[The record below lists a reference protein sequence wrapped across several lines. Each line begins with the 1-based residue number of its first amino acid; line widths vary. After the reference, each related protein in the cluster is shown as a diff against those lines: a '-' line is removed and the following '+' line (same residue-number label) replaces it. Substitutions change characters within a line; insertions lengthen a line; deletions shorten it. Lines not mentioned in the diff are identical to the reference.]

1 MSSNATRN
9 INDSI
14 NDYDY
19 LNSVVKAIK
28 ESQAVIEFAPDG
40 IIKDANDNFLH
51 CLGYTLEEVV
61 GKHHSI
67 LCDPEYVN
75 SPAYKKFWQK
85 LASGEA
91 DSCEYKRITKS
102 GHDIWLLASYNPL
115 KDASGNVYRVI
126 KLAQDIS
133 EQILKDAELTALS
146 KTQAVINFEL
156 DGTIIDANENF
167 LNTVGYTK
175 EELIG
180 KHHSMLCSP
189 EFVKSPQYTEFWRNL
204 AAGHFQ
210 SGEFL
215 RIRKNGEDLWLN
227 AAYNPVF
234 DLNGNI
240 FKVVKYATDIT
251 AQKQNSIKVID
262 TLTETASQLS
272 AATEEFGATASTL
285 LTSAQRTS
293 EEAVSAT
300 AATEQVNAGIQT
312 VAASSDEM
320 TSTIKEISNNTN
332 GSSKMA
338 QDCQAQ
344 ARNASVVMDSLN
356 QRSEEIGTITKVIS
370 SIAQQTNLLALN
382 ATIEAA
388 RAGEAG
394 KGFAVV
400 ANEVKELAK
409 QSAVAAEE
417 ITNKIAAIQDTS
429 VESVGAVKNIGTMID
444 DISSSFNTV
453 AASVEEQSATTNEV
467 SRIIMESGSA
477 VTEISDVIR
486 RVSDNAKESSSGAG
500 QVQVAA
506 KELHVLAEK
515 LSTLVTELNKS

>member
-1 MSSNATRN
+1 MSSNAAKKVEHSTDN
-9 INDSI
+9 YN
-14 NDYDY
+14 Y
-19 LNSVVKAIK
+19 LDSVVKAIK
-28 ESQAVIEFAPDG
+28 QSQAVIEFSPDG
-40 IIKDANDNFLH
+40 IIKDANENFLNT
-51 CLGYTLEEVV
+51 LGYSLEEIV
-61 GKHHSI
+61 GKHHKI
-67 LCDPEYVN
+67 FCDPEYVD
-75 SPAYKKFWQK
+75 SIAYKKFWQK
-85 LASGEA
+85 LATGESDSG
-91 DSCEYKRITKS
+91 EYKRITKS
-102 GHDIWLLASYNPL
+102 GHDVWILASYNPIM
-115 KDASGNVYRVI
+115 DGNGNVCGVI
-126 KLAQDIS
+126 KFAQDIS
-133 EQILKDAELTALS
+133 EQKLKDAELKALS

-167 LNTVGYTK
+167 LNATGYSK
-175 EELIG
+175 EEIVG
-180 KHHSMLCSP
+180 KHHKIFCSP
-189 EFVKSPQYTEFWRNL
+189 EYVKSPKYEEFWRNL
-204 AAGHFQ
+204 AAGQFQ
-210 SGEFL
+210 SGEFH
-215 RIRKNGEDLWLN
+215 RIRKNGEDLWLS

-234 DLNGNI
+234 DLNGNV

-251 AQKQNSIKVID
+251 KQKHDSIKVID
-262 TLTETASQLS
+262 TLSETASQLS
-272 AATEEFGATASTL
+272 AATEEFSATASTL

-312 VAASSDEM
+312 VAASADEM

-338 QDCQAQ
+338 QDCQLE
-344 ARNASVVMDSLN
+344 ARNASDVMDSLN

-417 ITNKIAAIQDTS
+417 ITNKIEAIQETS
-429 VESVGAVKNIGTMID
+429 LQSVGAVKNIGTMID
-444 DISSSFNTV
+444 EISASFNTV

-477 VTEISDVIR
+477 VTDISDVIR
-486 RVSDNAKESSSGAG
+486 RVSSNAQDSSAGAS
-500 QVQVAA
+500 QVQAAA
-506 KELHVLAEK
+506 KELNVLAEK
-515 LSTLVTELNKS
+515 LTNLVTELNK